1 MVNFQFIDASQRL
14 PIHGQDEPE
23 EDPSEQSVL
32 WDMTRHM
39 ETFGISPYF
48 TNQNGDFTNEMV
60 TSTTTHLGFRQ

>member
-14 PIHGQDEPE
+14 PIYGQDEPE

-39 ETFGISPYF
+39 ET
-48 TNQNGDFTNEMV
+48 
-60 TSTTTHLGFRQ
+60 HLGFHQNGE